1 MSWAA
6 EEFATVDLGHK
17 RLNKRLNRRLVKVV
31 QQWADKPSQSI
42 PTASGGWRDTAA
54 ACRMLDNERCDW
66 REMLEAHR
74 QCTTQRMTALPV
86 VLCLTDLTDTTG
98 LNFTGLDFNGQT
110 ITGLGR

>member
-6 EEFATVDLGHK
+6 EEFATVDLGHE
-17 RLNKRLNRRLVKVV
+17 RLNQRLNRRLVKVV

-42 PTASGGWRDTAA
+42 PTASGGWGDTAA
-54 ACRMLDNERCDW
+54 AYRMLDNMRCDW
-66 REMLEAHR
+66 REILDAHR

-98 LNFTGLDFNGQT
+98 LNFNG
-110 ITGLGR
+110 